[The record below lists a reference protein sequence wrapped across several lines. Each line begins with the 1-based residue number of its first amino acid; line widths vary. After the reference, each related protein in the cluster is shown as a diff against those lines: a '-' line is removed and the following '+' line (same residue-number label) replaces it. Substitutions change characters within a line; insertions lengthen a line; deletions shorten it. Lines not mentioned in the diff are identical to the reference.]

1 MVTHHRC
8 CALSPLFFF
17 ELSKLAAQEADTL
30 AAPATPLEKR
40 AGIDTF
46 AAFGYLNTVN
56 SLASGNLLHWD
67 AILLMPYTKVYTKL
81 LLNKT
86 EANYTKRYEELVKAG
101 N

>member
-1 MVTHHRC
+1 MVAHNGCRTI
-8 CALSPLFFF
+8 SPLFFF

-30 AAPATPLEKR
+30 AAPATPVEKR
-40 AGIDTF
+40 AGIDAF
-46 AAFGYLNTVN
+46 APFGYLNTVN
-56 SLASGNLLHWD
+56 SLAEGNLLHWD

-86 EANYTKRYEELVKAG
+86 EAGYNRRYEELIKAG

>member
-1 MVTHHRC
+1 
-8 CALSPLFFF
+8 
-17 ELSKLAAQEADTL
+17 
-30 AAPATPLEKR
+30 LEKR

-56 SLASGNLLHWD
+56 SLAGGNLLHWD

-86 EANYTKRYEELVKAG
+86 ETVYTKKYEELIKAG

>member
-1 MVTHHRC
+1 MAAYNRG
-8 CALSPLFFF
+8 CAAGPSFFF

-30 AAPATPLEKR
+30 AAPATALEKR
-40 AGIDTF
+40 AGIDAFTP
-46 AAFGYLNTVN
+46 FGYLNTVN
-56 SLASGNLLHWD
+56 SLAGGNLLHWD

-86 EANYTKRYEELVKAG
+86 ESTYNKKYEELIKAG

>member
-1 MVTHHRC
+1 MAAHYGSC
-8 CALSPLFFF
+8 SFGASFFF

-30 AAPATPLEKR
+30 AAPATPVEKR
-40 AGIDTF
+40 AGIDAFTP
-46 AAFGYLNTVN
+46 FGYLNTVN
-56 SLASGNLLHWD
+56 SLAGGSLLHWD

-86 EANYTKRYEELVKAG
+86 EAAYNKRYEELIKAG